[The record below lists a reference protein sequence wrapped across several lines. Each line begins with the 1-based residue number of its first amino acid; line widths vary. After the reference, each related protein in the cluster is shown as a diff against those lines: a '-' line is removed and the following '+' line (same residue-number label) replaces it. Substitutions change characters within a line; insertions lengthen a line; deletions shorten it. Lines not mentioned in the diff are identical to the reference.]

1 MMQLDNVRQL
11 LGFQVHGDHQNDHT
25 FYVYPNRPT
34 FARMDSGGLAL
45 RFVEYGQLREDGGKK
60 FGGFVAFDAELTVPD
75 DALAKITAELQ
86 KEVDAKYKNRGTP
99 PPKVKIAPILWTGGT
114 VELLLSEGGALVE
127 KVRGAGKPSLYGRN
141 VASFMMELSE
151 LGTAIFKETLS
162 TGSASA
168 VTVVYKLDHY
178 IRLPEMSAWGTWN
191 ASEFYSFFQDINTED
206 NFWSEDS
213 YTEVVNSS
221 RYKND
226 VTKTHFE
233 FTQAPNLSP
242 EENAK
247 LESDVRALINKQLEA
262 AVQRNLLKEIAE
274 VDPNVKALQ
283 EGQDIEDIRRTIN
296 KSQIANVRVEWH
308 EAKTI
313 ITNKAPQGQLPTVT
327 SLKGADGKPVK
338 WEDYYS
344 KLSVD
349 EFLKT
354 VQVNMRVNASFAD
367 LPIHSV
373 EVKISYPHG
382 PNAKT
387 QEFTFTSPDTVAK
400 FECFV
405 HQGIRKFKYAYT
417 VNYKGSAFVF
427 KSPEVE
433 TDDTN
438 LTINVDDLGILAL
451 DIAPGDIN
459 FGQVDRAQITVR
471 YAGGARPFEAKFNM
485 TKDSNTF
492 SVRQVIEQRRTG
504 PVQVQVVYQMTDG
517 REIQGPVHEQTAN
530 QLYIDDPFSA
540 MKTISFRAVGD
551 LVNEVAGITVDAV
564 YEDAGNN
571 YRQRVNKNL
580 NKDNPADDWTFPVI
594 DDALGEVR
602 YTATVLFMDGKMK
615 ELPETVAKRS
625 TITLGS
631 GTVEF
636 LQISVVPDLM
646 DWDKAK
652 LVNVALSY
660 QDTANSVNSRTE
672 LRFKAGDAEKSWKV
686 ALKDAAKTEYE
697 ATTTYFLKDGS
708 KKVVGP
714 TRQSDLSLFL
724 EVPA

>member
-86 KEVDAKYKNRGTP
+86 KEVDAKYKNRGVP
-99 PPKVKIAPILWTGGT
+99 PPKVQIAPILWTGGT

-213 YTEVVNSS
+213 YTEVVSSS

-247 LESDVRALINKQLEA
+247 LEGDVRALINKQLEA

-296 KSQIANVRVEWH
+296 KSQIANVRVEWS

-387 QEFTFTSPDTVAK
+387 QEFTFTSPDAVAK

-427 KSPEVE
+427 RSPEVE

-459 FGQVDRAQITVR
+459 FGQVDRAQITVS

-485 TKDSNTF
+485 TKASNTF

-504 PVQVQVVYQMTDG
+504 PVQVQVVYQMVDG
-517 REIQGPVHEQTAN
+517 REIKGPVREQTAN

-551 LVNEVAGITVDAV
+551 LVNEVDSITVDAV

-602 YTATVLFMDGKMK
+602 YTATVLFKDGKMK

-636 LQISVVPDLM
+636 LTVSVVPDLM

-652 LVNVALSY
+652 LVNVALGY
-660 QDTANSVNSRTE
+660 EDAANGVTSRTE
-672 LRFKAGDAEKSWKV
+672 LRFKAGDTEKSWKV

>member
-1 MMQLDNVRQL
+1 M
-11 LGFQVHGDHQNDHT
+11 
-25 FYVYPNRPT
+25 
-34 FARMDSGGLAL
+34 
-45 RFVEYGQLREDGGKK
+45 
-60 FGGFVAFDAELTVPD
+60 
-75 DALAKITAELQ
+75 
-86 KEVDAKYKNRGTP
+86 
-99 PPKVKIAPILWTGGT
+99 
-114 VELLLSEGGALVE
+114 
-127 KVRGAGKPSLYGRN
+127 
-141 VASFMMELSE
+141 
-151 LGTAIFKETLS
+151 
-162 TGSASA
+162 
-168 VTVVYKLDHY
+168 
-178 IRLPEMSAWGTWN
+178 
-191 ASEFYSFFQDINTED
+191 
-206 NFWSEDS
+206 
-213 YTEVVNSS
+213 
-221 RYKND
+221 
-226 VTKTHFE
+226 
-233 FTQAPNLSP
+233 
-242 EENAK
+242 
-247 LESDVRALINKQLEA
+247 
-262 AVQRNLLKEIAE
+262 
-274 VDPNVKALQ
+274 
-283 EGQDIEDIRRTIN
+283 
-296 KSQIANVRVEWH
+296 
-308 EAKTI
+308 
-313 ITNKAPQGQLPTVT
+313 T

-387 QEFTFTSPDTVAK
+387 QEFTFTSPDAVAK

-417 VNYKGSAFVF
+417 VNYKNSAFVF

-459 FGQVDRAQITVR
+459 FGQVDRAQITVS

-517 REIQGPVHEQTAN
+517 REIKGPVREQTAN

-660 QDTANSVNSRTE
+660 EDTANGVTSRTE
-672 LRFKAGDAEKSWKV
+672 LRFKAGDTEKSWKV

>member
-86 KEVDAKYKNRGTP
+86 KEVDAKYKNRGVP
-99 PPKVKIAPILWTGGT
+99 PPKVQIAPILWTGGT

-178 IRLPEMSAWGTWN
+178 VRLPEMSAWGTWN

-213 YTEVVNSS
+213 YTEVVSSS

-247 LESDVRALINKQLEA
+247 LEGDVRALINKQLEA

-296 KSQIANVRVEWH
+296 KSQIANVRVEWS

-387 QEFTFTSPDTVAK
+387 QEFTFTSPDAVAK

-427 KSPEVE
+427 RSPEVE

-459 FGQVDRAQITVR
+459 FGQVDRAQITVS

-485 TKDSNTF
+485 TKASNTF

-504 PVQVQVVYQMTDG
+504 PVQVQVVYQMVDG
-517 REIQGPVHEQTAN
+517 REIKGPVREQTAN

-551 LVNEVAGITVDAV
+551 LVNEVDSITVDAV

-602 YTATVLFMDGKMK
+602 YTATVLFKDGKMK

-636 LQISVVPDLM
+636 LTVSVVPDLM

-652 LVNVALSY
+652 LVNVALGY
-660 QDTANSVNSRTE
+660 EDAANGVTSRTE
-672 LRFKAGDAEKSWKV
+672 LRFKAGDTEKSWKV